1 VKKTKIK
8 SYCKINLTLRVIK
21 KLNNGYHEIKS
32 LITFCDLFD
41 MISISKTYKTKDE
54 INFFGRF
61 KKNINEQSN
70 TITKALHLL
79 RKKKLIKNESYKI
92 SVIKN
97 IPHGSGLGGGSSN
110 AATILNYFNK
120 KTGSKLSNSKMEKLA
135 GQIGFDVPIV
145 LKKKNTM
152 LIGRKDKI
160 LRLKQRFNLNIL
172 IVYPNLI
179 CSTKEIYKSNK
190 NINLNKIAFLKRNK
204 KDLIN
209 YLKREKNDLEDSAV
223 AIYPKIKKIINFIK
237 SQKGCYLSRITGSGS
252 ACIGVFSNMRNAITA
267 MKLIKLKHPRYWCV
281 VSKTI

>member
-1 VKKTKIK
+1 MKKTKIK